1 MDKDQALAVLRRHA
15 DTLRSRGVRH
25 AALFGSLA
33 RGDAGPKSDIDILIE
48 LAPETSLDIF
58 AYVEL
63 KNDIAALFPGR
74 VDVVN
79 KEALKPHLRPPTAAE
94 SIYAF

>member
-1 MDKDQALAVLRRHA
+1 MKREDVIDILRRHA
-15 DTLRSRGVRH
+15 DTLRDRGVRH

-33 RGDAGPKSDIDILIE
+33 RGDATSESDIDILIE
-48 LAPETSLDIF
+48 LAPEARVDLF

-63 KNDIAALFPGR
+63 RNYIADLFPGR

-79 KEALKPHLRPPTAAE
+79 KRALKPHLRQPTDTDA
-94 SIYAF
+94 IYAF